1 MTILSR
7 FALFDCRKYR
17 FSGFR
22 RAVLGLVSKNSY
34 GMYGD
39 TDLVQIELTREEALS
54 LFLRCLN
61 SSESDSPEIV
71 SALRK
76 LGHVLEGDEQ
86 KLLAS

>member
-1 MTILSR
+1 
-7 FALFDCRKYR
+7 
-17 FSGFR
+17 
-22 RAVLGLVSKNSY
+22 
-34 GMYGD
+34 MYGD

-76 LGHVLEGDEQ
+76 LGHVLEGDEPQ
-86 KLLAS
+86 LLAS

>member
-1 MTILSR
+1 
-7 FALFDCRKYR
+7 
-17 FSGFR
+17 
-22 RAVLGLVSKNSY
+22 
-34 GMYGD
+34 MYGD

-71 SALRK
+71 AALRK

-86 KLLAS
+86 QLLAS